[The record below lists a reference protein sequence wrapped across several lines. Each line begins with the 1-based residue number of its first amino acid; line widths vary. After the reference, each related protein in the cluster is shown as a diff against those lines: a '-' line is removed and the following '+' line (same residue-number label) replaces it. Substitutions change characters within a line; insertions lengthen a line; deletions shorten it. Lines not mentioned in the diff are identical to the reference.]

1 MHILHISNSYGGTE
15 VYTQL
20 IRSLDKLGVRQTV
33 FVPLNP
39 NNRNRN
45 GNYLIDFAVSD
56 SKIIYSTKLKQYHR
70 YLYGLKIDAI
80 KSEIEKE
87 VDMSKVDLIHAGLFC
102 TDGAVAFE
110 LSKIYDIPYIV
121 AVRNTDVNFYYKK
134 MWWKRS
140 YFHAILA
147 SSKKIVFISHQYR
160 QAFLKLLYNSK
171 IENLTEKSA
180 VLPNG
185 VNSFYLENRVKYLQ
199 NIHSPIRVI
208 YAGAFNKGKNI
219 LETLYA
225 LESLIKKGYNVEFK
239 AIGKGLKFRREDK
252 DYQEKIENFALGK
265 DWIHLLDSMPK
276 ESLRNA
282 FEESDIFIMPSV
294 PETFGIVYLEA
305 LSQGLPII
313 YAKGQGFD
321 GYYEDKDVGFAVNP
335 ENTSEFADKIEKI
348 IKDYDRISLNVRELD
363 LYNDFSWEK
372 ISEKYF
378 KLYNKIKLDE
388 NSFIDIS

>member
-20 IRSLDKLGVRQTV
+20 IRSLDNLGVKQTV

-39 NNRNRN
+39 NNRNRK
-45 GNYLIDFAVSD
+45 GNYLIDFKVSG
-56 SKIIYSTKLKQYHR
+56 SKIIYSTKLKQIHR
-70 YLYGLKIDAI
+70 YLYGLKINTI
-80 KSEIEKE
+80 KREIEKE
-87 VDMSKVDLIHAGLFC
+87 IDMSKVDLIHAGLFC

-134 MWWKRS
+134 MWWRRT
-140 YFHAILA
+140 YFHSILA
-147 SSKKIVFISHQYR
+147 SSKKIVFISHQY
-160 QAFLKLLYNSK
+160 QSMFLKLLSNK
-171 IENLTEKSA
+171 RIENLKEKSV

-185 VNSFYLENRVKYLQ
+185 LDSFYLENRVKQLQ

-225 LESLIKKGYNVEFK
+225 LESLIKKGYKIDFK
-239 AIGKGLKFRREDK
+239 AIGKGLKFRKEDK
-252 DYQEKIENFALGK
+252 DYQEKIRSFAMGK
-265 DWIHLLDSMPK
+265 DWVHLLDSMPK
-276 ESLRNA
+276 EPLRKA
-282 FEESDIFIMPSV
+282 FEESDIFVMPSV

-313 YAKGQGFD
+313 FAQGQGFD
-321 GYYEDKDVGFAVNP
+321 GYYEDKDIGFRVNP
-335 ENTSEFADKIEKI
+335 KNSTEFADKIETI
-348 IKDYDRISLNVRELD
+348 IKDYDRISLNVRKLD

-378 KLYNKIKLDE
+378 KLYKKIKTQ
-388 NSFIDIS
+388 